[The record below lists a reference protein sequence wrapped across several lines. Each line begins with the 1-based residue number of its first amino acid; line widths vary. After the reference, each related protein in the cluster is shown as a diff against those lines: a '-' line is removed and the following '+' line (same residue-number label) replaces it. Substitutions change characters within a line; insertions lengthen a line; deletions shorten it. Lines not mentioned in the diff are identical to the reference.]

1 MKKKLLLFALTAGF
15 FSIANA
21 QTALNFDGTNDYIQT
36 TSQGVLGASN
46 RTFEA
51 WVYVSPTASAS
62 NLCISDYGVN
72 ASGSRNTFLVTGTR
86 ALSFVSGGTN
96 GNISSNA
103 NDITPGVWTHVAFVL
118 DSGTGYLYIDG
129 LQVGTG
135 NLSGVNTPTGNEMI
149 KIGNR
154 VTGSNIYFNGS
165 IADFRVWNVARTQTE
180 IQNDMDAQY
189 CSLPTGLVDYYKLN
203 EGAANVDNSI
213 ITSINDIVGTTDTGT
228 LNGFTLTGTASNY
241 VTGPNLALNGIDNGA
256 TNNNGILTAT
266 QTGATY
272 QWVDCD
278 NGNAIISGENAQTF
292 SPTANGNYAVN
303 VTLNGCTVVSNCIQ
317 VTTLSSSSFDFDNK
331 ITIYPNPVTSIFNLN
346 LGETYESVSVK
357 VINSLGQVVVTQ
369 SYSNTNQVLQEIDFG
384 SGVYFVEITT
394 NTGEK
399 AVKRIIK
406 Q

>member
-1 MKKKLLLFALTAGF
+1 MKKKLLFFALSAGF

-36 TSQGVLGASN
+36 TSQGVLGTSN

-51 WVYVSPTASAS
+51 WVYVSTTAPAS
-62 NLCISDYGVN
+62 NLCISDYGLN

-118 DSGTGYLYIDG
+118 DAGTGYLYVDG

-165 IADFRVWNVARTQTE
+165 IADLRVWNVARTQNE
-180 IQNDMDAQY
+180 IQNDMDSQY

-203 EGAANVDNSI
+203 EGGANVDNST
-213 ITSINDIVGTTDTGT
+213 ITSINDVVDTNTGT
-228 LNGFTLTGTASNY
+228 LNGFALTGTSSNY
-241 VTGPNLALNGIDNGA
+241 VFGPNLGLNGIDNGA
-256 TNNNGILTAT
+256 TNNAGVLTAT
-266 QTGATY
+266 QTGAAY
-272 QWVDCD
+272 QWIDCD
-278 NGNAIISGENAQTF
+278 NGNAIISGENGQTF
-292 SPTANGNYAVN
+292 SPSVVGNYAVN

-317 VTTLSSSSFDFDNK
+317 VTSLSSNSFDFNNK
-331 ITIYPNPVTSIFNLN
+331 ITIYPNPVKSEFNLN
-346 LGETYESVSVK
+346 LDETYEEVSVK
-357 VINSLGQVVVTQ
+357 VINSLGQVVAAK
-369 SYSNTNQVLQEIDFG
+369 SYSNTNQVSQAVDFS
-384 SGVYFVEITT
+384 SGVYFVEIIT